1 MRRCARRA
9 LVCSELPSGVRSTA
23 ASATN
28 RRRTTSSSV
37 NVTSSGRSTIRDSRT
52 AASSHLSPG
61 PLSRCPQGFREPR
74 GQPVDEPPQIPGPAL
89 PHCRRPRPHY
99 RVAGG
104 GGAGTHRAKTAVL
117 GRLHRGLSLDPPISG
132 GGEVC
137 ASQRFAAGCSS
148 GVVVDGVVA
157 DGAGQRLS
165 LVAAAPVAV
174 RARRGARRA
183 MASVS
188 EGAACR
194 PARCGSSVP
203 AAIGSGGGSSWQRP
217 VH

>member
-74 GQPVDEPPQIPGPAL
+74 GQPVDEPLRSPGL
-89 PHCRRPRPHY
+89 HY
-99 RVAGG
+99 RIAAARDRITELRVGAGG
-104 GGAGTHRAKTAVL
+104 YTPRENRRSRPAASRTKPRSTDL
-117 GRLHRGLSLDPPISG
+117 RRRGVTLQLRRKLVD
-132 GGEVC
+132 
-137 ASQRFAAGCSS
+137 AFARSRS
-148 GVVVDGVVA
+148 
-157 DGAGQRLS
+157 GQRALRCVRRS
-165 LVAAAPVAV
+165 ASRPVAV
-174 RARRGARRA
+174 PE
-183 MASVS
+183 SLL
-188 EGAACR
+188 
-194 PARCGSSVP
+194 
-203 AAIGSGGGSSWQRP
+203 IGSWRTGRVSGSAWWRQRP
-217 VH
+217 

>member
-104 GGAGTHRAKTAVL
+104 GGRVHTAREPPFSACCSRPKPRSTDL
-117 GRLHRGLSLDPPISG
+117 RRRGVTLQLRRKLVD
-132 GGEVC
+132 
-137 ASQRFAAGCSS
+137 AFARSRS
-148 GVVVDGVVA
+148 
-157 DGAGQRLS
+157 GQRALRCVRRS
-165 LVAAAPVAV
+165 ASRPVAV
-174 RARRGARRA
+174 PESLLMGSWRTGR
-183 MASVS
+183 VS
-188 EGAACR
+188 
-194 PARCGSSVP
+194 GS
-203 AAIGSGGGSSWQRP
+203 AWWRQRP
-217 VH
+217 